1 MARKRSPAQQAADKR
16 RTGRPPK
23 QPADKWSQRVT
34 VYMTKAERDQ
44 LEALAEKEGV
54 TMASL
59 IMRRWRDEGD

>member
-1 MARKRSPAQQAADKR
+1 MTRKRSAAQRAADKR

-23 QPADKWSQRVT
+23 QQADKWSQRVT

-44 LEALAEKEGV
+44 LEALAKKEGV

-59 IMRRWRDEGD
+59 IMSPWREGD